1 MRSIEL
7 DGIRIKVIRKNIKNL
22 HLHIKPPDGS
32 VEITAPMF
40 VSAEVISAFARS
52 RAEWIKERRAELAER
67 ARAEKAG
74 YESGAVR
81 YVWGRPMRLRTES
94 GARTHVTAEGDR
106 LSVTLRGEITPEK
119 TAEALGEWYR
129 RELDAAIAR
138 RMPYWEKHTGLK
150 CSSWQIR
157 DMKTRW
163 GSCSTATGK
172 IRINLRLAQKDPEC
186 LDYVLVHELAHLKQA
201 DHGPHFK
208 ALMDGFLPGWRE
220 VRKKLNG

>member
-1 MRSIEL
+1 M
-7 DGIRIKVIRKNIKNL
+7 
-22 HLHIKPPDGS
+22 H
-32 VEITAPMF
+32 
-40 VSAEVISAFARS
+40 
-52 RAEWIKERRAELAER
+52 
-67 ARAEKAG
+67 
-74 YESGAVR
+74 
-81 YVWGRPMRLRTES
+81 
-94 GARTHVTAEGDR
+94 
-106 LSVTLRGEITPEK
+106 
-119 TAEALGEWYR
+119 R

-208 ALMDGFLPGWRE
+208 ALMDGFLPGRRE